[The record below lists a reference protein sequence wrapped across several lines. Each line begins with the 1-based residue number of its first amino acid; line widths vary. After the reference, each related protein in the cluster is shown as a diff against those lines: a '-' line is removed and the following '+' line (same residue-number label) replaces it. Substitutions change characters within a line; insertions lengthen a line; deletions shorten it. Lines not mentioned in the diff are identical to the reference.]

1 MFRVTIRLCFT
12 MNSFDQAAN
21 PLMQPQTAEDCFADT
36 TFKDTGGSPLLLGL
50 AAELHGQTMHAEIC
64 RAVLKRAGIVER
76 DPPHPEI
83 NTMHTT
89 AGTALHWACAQ
100 RLVDESLALLACRH
114 FTLLNAKR
122 KSDGSTALHIAAAE
136 GMDAV
141 VESMLLHPDS
151 VEATAI
157 DADGFTPLHGA
168 AYNGHT
174 TIVRRLLAVHE
185 FSHKVGVLG
194 AFDTLRPA
202 GHWAAE
208 AAADYD
214 VCSALHMAATQ
225 GHAQICDLILSRGPA
240 ETTAADA
247 TNRVSA
253 TALHMAARK
262 GHTAACLTILKHSE
276 FTAVDAKDVK
286 GFTALHWAA
295 HQPSGEICAAILA
308 RSDLRAADV
317 EAKDLKGRTAADIA
331 KDSGHHEV
339 YRLILYHVGA
349 EGTQ

>member
-1 MFRVTIRLCFT
+1 VTVRLSFAMT
-12 MNSFDQAAN
+12 SFDQAAN
-21 PLMQPQTAEDCFADT
+21 ALMQPQATEDCSADT

-83 NTMHTT
+83 NTMHPK
-89 AGTALHWACAQ
+89 AGTALHWACTQ
-100 RLVDESLALLACRH
+100 CLVDESLALLACRH

-122 KSDGSTALHIAAAE
+122 ESDGSTALHIAAAE
-136 GMDAV
+136 GMDDV
-141 VESMLLHPDS
+141 VESILLHPDS
-151 VEATAI
+151 AESTAL

-185 FSHKVGVLG
+185 FSQSVGVLG

-202 GHWAAE
+202 RHWAAE

-214 VCSALHMAATQ
+214 VCSALHMAATC
-225 GHAQICDLILSRGPA
+225 GHAQICDLILYSGPA
-240 ETTAADA
+240 ETSAANA

-253 TALHMAARK
+253 TALHMAARQ
-262 GHTAACLTILKHSE
+262 GHTTTCHTILKHPE
-276 FTAVDAKDVK
+276 FMAVNAKDVK

-295 HQPSGEICAAILA
+295 HQPRGDICAAILT
-308 RSDLRAADV
+308 RIDFRAADV

-331 KDSGHHEV
+331 KDLGHHEV
-339 YRLILYHVGA
+339 HRLILQRLGA
-349 EGTQ
+349 EGT